1 MTLNYL
7 HGTPTAVG
15 VIKANPEDFV
25 VVEDLG
31 YSADGEGEHLL
42 VRIRKVGA
50 NTRFVAEALA
60 KYLGIHQR
68 DMSYA
73 GMKDRHAV
81 TEQTLCFRLP
91 GNAMPDLRG
100 FSLEGVDILQ
110 VVRHKRKLR
119 IGALAGNA
127 FRLVIRQISDRD
139 AVETRLVQVRDAG
152 APNYFG
158 EQRFGRGGNNLVMA
172 EKWARN
178 EIIIRD
184 RNKRSLMLSAARSAL
199 FNQVTSARLQQQGSL
214 TQVLNGDALQLTGRG
229 SWFVAQPDELAESQR
244 RVEQHALRITAPL
257 PGRGQPGP
265 QADALA
271 FEQQAL
277 PGRGQPGPQAD
288 ALAFEQQA
296 LADESLLLGLI
307 EREKVDAARRAM
319 LVVPRDMQWGWWDD
333 VTLELSFWLP
343 AGSFATSVVREL
355 LTQTDSPDQPD
366 E

>member
-1 MTLNYL
+1 MSLTYL
-7 HGTPTAVG
+7 HGKPAATG
-15 VIKANPEDFV
+15 IIKASPDDFV

-31 YSADGEGEHLL
+31 YGADGEGEHLL

-60 KYLGIHQR
+60 KYLAIHPR

-100 FSLEGVDILQ
+100 FALEGVEILAA
-110 VVRHKRKLR
+110 VRHKRKLR

-127 FRLVIRQISDRD
+127 FRLIIRQVSDPA
-139 AVETRLVQVRDAG
+139 AVEARLAQIRDAG
-152 APNYFG
+152 VPNYFG

-178 EIIIRD
+178 EIVIRD

-199 FNQVTSARLQQQGSL
+199 FNQVTSARLQQQGGL

-229 SWFVAQPDELAESQR
+229 SWFVAQPDELAALQQR
-244 RVEQHALRITAPL
+244 VDQHELRITAPL
-257 PGRGQPGP
+257 PGRGEAGP
-265 QADALA
+265 QA
-271 FEQQAL
+271 E
-277 PGRGQPGPQAD
+277 

-296 LADESLLLGLI
+296 LAEATPLLSLI
-307 EREKVDAARRAM
+307 ERERVDAARRAM
-319 LVVPRDMQWGWWDD
+319 LVVPRDLHWHWRDEA
-333 VTLELSFWLP
+333 TLEMAFWLP

-355 LTQTDSPDQPD
+355 IAHGDALDQID

>member
-1 MTLNYL
+1 MLHYL
-7 HGTPTAVG
+7 HGVPAATG

-31 YSADGEGEHLL
+31 YGADGEGEHLL

-91 GNAMPDLRG
+91 GTAMPDLRG
-100 FSLEGVDILQ
+100 FALEGVQILE

-139 AVETRLVQVRDAG
+139 AVETRLAQIRDAG
-152 APNYFG
+152 VPNYFG
-158 EQRFGRGGNNLVMA
+158 EQRFGRNGNNLIMA

-178 EIIIRD
+178 EIVMRD
-184 RNKRSLMLSAARSAL
+184 RNKRSLLLSAARSAL
-199 FNQVTSARLQQQGSL
+199 FNQVTSARLQQQGGLS
-214 TQVLNGDALQLTGRG
+214 QVMSGDALQLTGRG
-229 SWFVAQPDELAESQR
+229 SWFVAQPEELDSLQA
-244 RVEQHALRITAPL
+244 RVDQHEVRITAPL
-257 PGRGQPGP
+257 PGCGE
-265 QADALA
+265 A
-271 FEQQAL
+271 
-277 PGRGQPGPQAD
+277 GPQAD

-296 LADESLLLGLI
+296 LADATLLLSLI
-307 EREKVDAARRAM
+307 TRERVDAARRAM
-319 LVVPRDMQWGWWDD
+319 LVVPRDLSWNWWDE
-333 VTLELSFWLP
+333 VTLEMAFWLP
-343 AGSFATSVVREL
+343 AGSFATSVAREL
-355 LTQTDSPDQPD
+355 LTQTDALDNID

>member
-1 MTLNYL
+1 MMLHYL
-7 HGTPTAVG
+7 HGAPAATG

-31 YSADGEGEHLL
+31 YGADGEGEHLL

-100 FSLEGVDILQ
+100 FALEGIEILE

-139 AVETRLVQVRDAG
+139 AVETRLAQIRDAG
-152 APNYFG
+152 VPNYFG
-158 EQRFGRGGNNLVMA
+158 EQRFGRNGNNLIMA

-178 EIIIRD
+178 EIVMRD
-184 RNKRSLMLSAARSAL
+184 RNKRSLLLSAARSAL
-199 FNQVTSARLQQQGSL
+199 FNQVTSARLQQQGGLS
-214 TQVLNGDALQLTGRG
+214 QVMSGDALQLTGRG
-229 SWFVAQPDELAESQR
+229 SWFVAQPEELDSLQA
-244 RVEQHALRITAPL
+244 RVDQHELRITAPL
-257 PGRGQPGP
+257 PGCGE
-265 QADALA
+265 A
-271 FEQQAL
+271 
-277 PGRGQPGPQAD
+277 GPQAD

-296 LADESLLLGLI
+296 LADATLLLSLLTR
-307 EREKVDAARRAM
+307 ERVDAARRAM
-319 LVVPRDMQWGWWDD
+319 LVVPRDLSWNWWDE
-333 VTLELSFWLP
+333 VTLEMAFWLP

-355 LTQTDSPDQPD
+355 LTQTDALDNID

>member
-1 MTLNYL
+1 MLHYL
-7 HGTPTAVG
+7 HGVPAATG

-31 YSADGEGEHLL
+31 YGADGEGEHLL

-100 FSLEGVDILQ
+100 FALEGVEIIE
-110 VVRHKRKLR
+110 VARHKRKLR

-139 AVETRLVQVRDAG
+139 AVETRLTQIRDAG
-152 APNYFG
+152 VPNYFG
-158 EQRFGRGGNNLVMA
+158 EQRFGRNGNNLIMA

-178 EIIIRD
+178 EIVMRD
-184 RNKRSLMLSAARSAL
+184 RNKRSLLLSAARSAL
-199 FNQVTSARLQQQGSL
+199 FNQVTSARLQQQGGLS
-214 TQVLNGDALQLTGRG
+214 QVMSGDALQLTGRG
-229 SWFVAQPDELAESQR
+229 SWFVAQPEELDALQA
-244 RVEQHALRITAPL
+244 RVDQHQLRITAPL
-257 PGRGQPGP
+257 PGCGE
-265 QADALA
+265 A
-271 FEQQAL
+271 
-277 PGRGQPGPQAD
+277 GPQAD

-296 LADESLLLGLI
+296 LAEATLLLSLI
-307 EREKVDAARRAM
+307 TRERVDAARRAM
-319 LVVPRDMQWGWWDD
+319 LVVPRDLCWNWWDE
-333 VTLELSFWLP
+333 VTLEMSFWLP

-355 LTQTDSPDQPD
+355 LTQTDALDNID